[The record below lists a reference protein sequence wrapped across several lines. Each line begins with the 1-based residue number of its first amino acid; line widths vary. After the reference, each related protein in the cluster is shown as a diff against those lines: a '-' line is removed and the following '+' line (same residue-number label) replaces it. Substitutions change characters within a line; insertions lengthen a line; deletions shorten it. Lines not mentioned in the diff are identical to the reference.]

1 MVVLLTADDILE
13 RGLELVGFSYG
24 RQQSR
29 AREANIARFKTFFG
43 STPTVYAQTADLGGS
58 PDDGDSRGSH

>member
-24 RQQSR
+24 GQQSR
-29 AREANIARFKTFFG
+29 AREANIARFG